1 MDGFE
6 LNKIAGAVLA
16 ALLLMAGGNTALQI
30 AMSKHAPHSP
40 GWDLPVTESKKV
52 KTG

>member
-16 ALLLMAGGNTALQI
+16 TLLVYIGIKNLGDVLFRKCNLP
-30 AMSKHAPHSP
+30 MSRPMSLRA
-40 GWDLPVTESKKV
+40 
-52 KTG
+52 